1 MSIYLQV
8 SQYSKWGEK
17 CLLQAYFEGFIRL
30 QTDLPI
36 CSPKVETISESTQQ
50 SDTNK
55 ETHTHAK
62 NKK

>member
-30 QTDLPI
+30 QTDLLI

-50 SDTNK
+50 SETKK
-55 ETHTHAK
+55 ETHAC
-62 NKK
+62 KK